1 MHNKARVAPWP
12 SIEIPEF
19 FAALESSDAIGQLLS
34 ALNSQDALNALSALN
49 SLHALNSL
57 NALNALNALN
67 GFHTKRDIGNGAS
80 KH

>member
-19 FAALESSDAIGQLLS
+19 FAALESSDAIGQLFS
-34 ALNSQDALNALSALN
+34 ALNSP
-49 SLHALNSL
+49 

-67 GFHTKRDIGNGAS
+67 VLNGVHTKRDIGNGAS

>member
-1 MHNKARVAPWP
+1 MHNKARVAPWT

-19 FAALESSDAIGQLLS
+19 FPALESSDAIGQLIS
-34 ALNSQDALNALSALN
+34 ALNSP
-49 SLHALNSL
+49 

-67 GFHTKRDIGNGAS
+67 VLNGVHTKRDIGNGAS

>member
-19 FAALESSDAIGQLLS
+19 FAALESSDAIGQLFS
-34 ALNSQDALNALSALN
+34 ALNSP
-49 SLHALNSL
+49 
-57 NALNALNALN
+57 NALNALNVLN
-67 GFHTKRDIGNGAS
+67 GVHTKRDIGNGAS